1 MQPRALARP
10 EGSARCGSQVTSE
23 RHRTLGA
30 WVVAKD
36 VLGVASTHRR
46 PKGESLTA
54 IASGRAQAAAGPA
67 SLNGVVL
74 VPTIVFAGRGRTEG
88 DGAQSD
94 VRDIE
99 AHNALSVRCSATS
112 GDGLRRL
119 EHVQDE
125 IASLY
130 SVSRRRVAM

>member
-46 PKGESLTA
+46 PKGGSLTA
-54 IASGRAQAAAGPA
+54 ITSGRAQAAAGPA
-67 SLNGVVL
+67 SLNGGVL
-74 VPTIVFAGRGRTEG
+74 VPTIAFAGRGRTEG
-88 DGAQSD
+88 AGAQSD
-94 VRDIE
+94 GRYVG
-99 AHNALSVRCSATS
+99 APNALGWRCSPRPA
-112 GDGLRRL
+112 
-119 EHVQDE
+119 
-125 IASLY
+125 
-130 SVSRRRVAM
+130 

>member
-1 MQPRALARP
+1 MP
-10 EGSARCGSQVTSE
+10 
-23 RHRTLGA
+23 
-30 WVVAKD
+30 
-36 VLGVASTHRR
+36 GVASTNHR

-94 VRDIE
+94 GRDIE
-99 AHNALSVRCSATS
+99 AHNALSARCSPTT
-112 GDGLRRL
+112 GDGRRRL
-119 EHVQDE
+119 ELLME
-125 IASLY
+125 E
-130 SVSRRRVAM
+130 